1 MVFNL
6 KELVIKAQNQDI
18 DAFADLIRAYKQD
31 MYRVAKSYLRNDEDV
46 ADAIQEAILAGFE
59 KLQSL
64 RSPEHF
70 KTWLIKI
77 LINKCK
83 DIIKSGKR
91 YLPLEVVPE
100 EGCCDN
106 GQTNVEFMMLIDSLD
121 ESSKA
126 VLVLRYGE
134 DLSVKEISEVLGLSE
149 SAVKKRLERSRNK
162 MKETYYLC
170 ESGGVS

>member
-1 MVFNL
+1 M
-6 KELVIKAQNQDI
+6 KDLVIKALNHDV

-46 ADAIQEAILAGFE
+46 ADAIQEAILTGFE

-91 YLPLEVVPE
+91 YLPLEIVPE
-100 EGCCDN
+100 ERCCDN

-134 DLSVKEISEVLGLSE
+134 DLSVKEISEVLGISE

-162 MKETYYLC
+162 MKATYYLI
-170 ESGGVS
+170 ESEGVS